1 MRRCPVADFL
11 GVTACNPARVTDVE
25 AVKTFIEQ
33 YSFGEVTVEVEP
45 GGLLW
50 VYGYDWLDVYRYT
63 TDEGGEV
70 QLDCENA
77 YLDEFLEGLKPFI
90 AEGEKLEIGCV
101 GNEKCRYVSAMK
113 VTVTRDEVKYEH
125 LGT

>member
-1 MRRCPVADFL
+1 MADFM
-11 GVTACNPARVTDVE
+11 GVTACNPAKVTDPK
-25 AVKTFIEQ
+25 AVKELIER
-33 YSFGEVTVEVEP
+33 YSFGEVTVELE
-45 GGLLW
+45 GDLLW

-63 TDEGGEV
+63 TDEEGEV

-77 YLDEFLEGLKPFI
+77 YLDEFVEGLKPFI
-90 AEGEKLEIGCV
+90 VEGEKLEIGCV

-113 VTVTRDEVKYEH
+113 ITVTRDEVKYEN